1 MDDLAVLLVRASKAM
16 GSLLEVA
23 RLLEVEPN
31 RVYRWIAGVDCPP
44 AERIAL
50 LTERLEEALAAAPRA
65 QR

>member
-1 MDDLAVLLVRASKAM
+1 VDNLALLLVHASKKL

-31 RVYRWIAGVDCPP
+31 SVYRWIAGVDCPP

-50 LTERLEEALAAAPRA
+50 LTERLEAALAAAPRA

>member
-1 MDDLAVLLVRASKAM
+1 MDDLAFLLVRASKAM

-31 RVYRWIAGVDCPP
+31 SVYRWIAGVDCPS

-50 LTERLEEALAAAPRA
+50 LTERLEAALAAAPRA

>member
-1 MDDLAVLLVRASKAM
+1 MDELVQLLVRASKTL
-16 GSLLEVA
+16 GSLFEVA

-31 RVYRWIAGVDCPP
+31 SVYRWIAGVDSPP

-50 LTERLEEALAAAPRA
+50 LTERLEAALAAAPRA